1 MRCVAMPKPPPAM
14 PPAMPHGACSYFPRC
29 DAPTVLHASPRLR
42 RAPRRAGREATTSA
56 PCRQV
61 WRAVRGG
68 GAAARSEPR
77 GRRHTD
83 PGARRCAHSATPAA
97 RCRGAACASS
107 HPPLSSRT
115 PPLTLLSRLARRR
128 PRVVPIRRALRAR
141 TAQDGKLPLHY
152 ATAKDE
158 TTLKVVTLLLEANPQ
173 AAETADK
180 ARQRAHACHR
190 VCCHRIAVSH
200 APLLH
205 VVAAATVRPADVAR
219 ARAMLRRTRSIR
231 CTTPLRRARRWR

>member
-1 MRCVAMPKPPPAM
+1 MARLSRRRMRCVAMPKPPPAM

-42 RAPRRAGREATTSA
+42 RAPRCAGREATTSA

-107 HPPLSSRT
+107 HPPLSPRAPPAACCADT
-115 PPLTLLSRLARRR
+115 P
-128 PRVVPIRRALRAR
+128 R
-141 TAQDGKLPLHY
+141 TA
-152 ATAKDE
+152 
-158 TTLKVVTLLLEANPQ
+158 
-173 AAETADK
+173 
-180 ARQRAHACHR
+180 RAHCAGR
-190 VCCHRIAVSH
+190 QT
-200 APLLH
+200 
-205 VVAAATVRPADVAR
+205 AASLRNCEGRDDVEGGDTAARGQPASR
-219 ARAMLRRTRSIR
+219 
-231 CTTPLRRARRWR
+231 